1 MVVDWSG
8 PFIAAICVNVVL
20 SALTMPAGIGGGILF
35 VPVLR
40 IIADMSQHAASALS
54 QIFITGASLG
64 SILFQVIW
72 QYRHPKEPLLAQA
85 YYVVIMLPILLS
97 GSTLGVFLHNLLPEI
112 VSVIVLL
119 CLCVL
124 SSIVIFKKG
133 IQTYKKENLLRELRG
148 ARSTSP
154 VGGEELPVPDIVA
167 NLDRGISL
175 VSMECGINVAPEAR
189 LSATASFPE
198 LPIESPPQSF
208 MYDETAVIPPSM
220 SEISIAS
227 LRQRRRQHTA
237 QPTADLLTPSLLS
250 SEDHT
255 AINHDTEDK
264 QVVAQSRLLIF
275 FTRSATHFISFVLAY
290 WCISVLFVILR
301 GSRSHPSF
309 SGITPCGAGF
319 WILSG
324 SQIFLGIFLALFVAH
339 KEYMLIVHT
348 FLTGIVSTISGASGG
363 ILLNPMLLHR
373 GLDPQQTSATS
384 TVIMMVMASCS
395 ALQFLLDGE
404 LQPILATLM
413 LATFGGAVLGMTL
426 VTWIVK
432 KLGRQSILV
441 FMLGVLVVVGGAM
454 LIFVGIRDVI
464 RQIDAGQNPFA
475 LGSIC

>member
-1 MVVDWSG
+1 MVVWSG

-72 QYRHPKEPLLAQA
+72 QYRHPKESLLAQP

-97 GSTLGVFLHNLLPEI
+97 GSTLGVYLHNLLPEV

-119 CLCVL
+119 FLCVL
-124 SSIVIFKKG
+124 SSIIIFKKG
-133 IQTYKKENLLRELRG
+133 VETYRKENLLRAIRV
-148 ARSTSP
+148 RSVSP
-154 VGGEELPVPDIVA
+154 ASAEEVPVPDIIL

-175 VSMECGINVAPEAR
+175 VSMECGINVAPEAG
-189 LSATASFPE
+189 LSAAASFPE

-208 MYDETAVIPPSM
+208 MYDETAIIPPSM
-220 SEISIAS
+220 SEVSIAS
-227 LRQRRRQHTA
+227 LRQRRKQAIAPAT
-237 QPTADLLTPSLLS
+237 TELLTPSLLS
-250 SEDHT
+250 SEEVVDH
-255 AINHDTEDK
+255 APGDK
-264 QVVAQSRLLIF
+264 QVVAQSRLLNF
-275 FTRSATHFISFVLAY
+275 FTLTTTRFISFVFAY
-290 WCISVLFVILR
+290 WIICVLFVLLR
-301 GSRSHPSF
+301 GTRLHPSF
-309 SGITPCGAGF
+309 SGIAPCGVGY

-324 SQIFLGIFLALFVAH
+324 AQIFLGIFFSLFLAPR
-339 KEYMLIVHT
+339 EYMLILQT
-348 FLTGIVSTISGASGG
+348 FLTGVAATISGASGG

-384 TVIMMVMASCS
+384 TIIMLVMASCS
-395 ALQFLLDGE
+395 ALQFLLNGE
-404 LQPILATLM
+404 VEPIMATLM
-413 LATFGGAVLGMTL
+413 LATFGGAVIGMTL

-441 FMLGVLVVVGGAM
+441 FMLGTLVVVGGGM
-454 LIFVGIRDVI
+454 LIYVGVRDVI
-464 RQIDAGQNPFA
+464 RQIDAGLNPFA